1 MANYF
6 GSLSFNI
13 PYTHLPITQSF
24 DNDLDFGNGF
34 VAQPTGY
41 TFVAITKSRL
51 SELALYGGGYPTS
64 VNMSETIT
72 TTNNVTIN
80 GTGYTIGNLSYLDAT
95 DGTTYVFGSVPN
107 FFADLP
113 PTGYITGNTTGY
125 VTEYVIN
132 NMLTRNEHF
141 LGFVEEPTIY
151 SDVFIERGKQG
162 VLENNLRLS
171 EIENTGELEIYGNKF
186 FKIKKQ

>member
-1 MANYF
+1 
-6 GSLSFNI
+6 
-13 PYTHLPITQSF
+13 
-24 DNDLDFGNGF
+24 
-34 VAQPTGY
+34 
-41 TFVAITKSRL
+41 
-51 SELALYGGGYPTS
+51 LALYGGGYPTS